1 MKNDSATKKFFWFYF
16 SKLTFDYHVF
26 LVGSF
31 QDGPNRIGV
40 PEI

>member
-1 MKNDSATKKFFWFYF
+1 MKNDSATKKFFFF
-16 SKLTFDYHVF
+16 SKLTFNYHVF
-26 LVGSF
+26 LAGSF